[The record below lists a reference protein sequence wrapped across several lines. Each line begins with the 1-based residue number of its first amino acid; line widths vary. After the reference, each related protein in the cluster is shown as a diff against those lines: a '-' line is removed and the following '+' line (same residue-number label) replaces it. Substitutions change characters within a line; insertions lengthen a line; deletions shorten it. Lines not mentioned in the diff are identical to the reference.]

1 MGITTTHYRFAVGAF
16 LVYDVSNYN
25 TFVNLRD
32 WLNKIREYSDN
43 NVIIALVANKA
54 DLVDEDDQR
63 NGYGRYDPQFS
74 YP

>member
-1 MGITTTHYRFAVGAF
+1 
-16 LVYDVSNYN
+16 
-25 TFVNLRD
+25 LRD

-63 NGYGRYDPQFS
+63 NGYGRYDPQFN